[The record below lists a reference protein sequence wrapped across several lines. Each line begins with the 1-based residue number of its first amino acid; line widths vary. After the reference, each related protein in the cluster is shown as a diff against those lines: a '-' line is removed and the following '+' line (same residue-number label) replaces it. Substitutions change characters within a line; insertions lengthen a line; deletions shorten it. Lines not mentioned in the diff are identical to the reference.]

1 MRQWVVF
8 FSVIILAAGLSAAAY
23 EKTSAWTFEAETG
36 LAFSGYNDI
45 QIPRSTGTRFSLSRD
60 LNPESKWFQRLRI
73 GVQVHP
79 RHHISALYAPLS
91 LFAVGDAPLPIF
103 FEGVQFPAGTPLRG
117 KYRFNSYRLS
127 WMYIFTD
134 SEKWRLGAG
143 FTAKIRDA
151 AISLLGDGRFSE
163 KKNVGFVP
171 LIRFWVERRIGDSI
185 SLLLEGDA
193 LAAPQGRAED
203 IFLGLTAGLSPGL
216 RLKAGYRFVEGG
228 ADVEEVYNFAWI
240 HFVTVGAQLRF

>member
-1 MRQWVVF
+1 MPKVILLSVLILVAGF
-8 FSVIILAAGLSAAAY
+8 FAEAADKPSP
-23 EKTSAWTFEAETG
+23 WTIEAETG

-60 LNPESKWFQRLRI
+60 LDPESKWFQRIRI

-91 LFAVGDAPLPIF
+91 LFAVGNAPLPITF
-103 FEGVQFPAGTPLRG
+103 NGVQFPEGVPLRG

-127 WMYIFTD
+127 WMYVFTD
-134 SEKWRLGAG
+134 SDKWRLGAG

-151 AISLLGDGRFSE
+151 SISLTGGGLFSE
-163 KKNVGFVP
+163 KTNVGFVP
-171 LIRFWVERRIGDSI
+171 LIRFWAERRFSDKVSI
-185 SLLLEGDA
+185 LLEGDA

-203 IFLGLTAGLSPGL
+203 VFLGISAQIAPEI

-240 HFVTVGAQLRF
+240 HFLTVGAQIRF

>member
-1 MRQWVVF
+1 MRQTIVL
-8 FSVIILAAGLSAAAY
+8 SVLILLAAFFAEAAD
-23 EKTSAWTFEAETG
+23 KPSSWTIEAETG

-60 LNPESKWFQRLRI
+60 LDPESKWFQRLRI
-73 GVQVHP
+73 GVQIHP

-91 LFAVGDAPLPIF
+91 LFAVGDAPLPILF
-103 FEGVQFPAGTPLRG
+103 DGVQFPAGTSLRG

-134 SEKWRLGAG
+134 SETWRLGAG
-143 FTAKIRDA
+143 LTAKIRDA
-151 AISLLGDGRFSE
+151 SISLLGGGQFSE
-163 KKNVGFVP
+163 KTNVGFVP
-171 LIRFWVERRIGDSI
+171 LIRFWAERRFGDKYSI
-185 SLLLEGDA
+185 LIEGDA

-203 IFLGLTAGLSPGL
+203 VFLGATAQIAPEI

-228 ADVEEVYNFAWI
+228 ANVEEVYNFAWI
-240 HFVTVGAQLRF
+240 HFLTVGAQIRF

>member
-1 MRQWVVF
+1 MRQTIVL
-8 FSVIILAAGLSAAAY
+8 SVLILLAGFYAEAADKPSL
-23 EKTSAWTFEAETG
+23 WTIEAETG

-60 LNPESKWFQRLRI
+60 LDPESKWFQRLRI
-73 GVQVHP
+73 GVQIHP

-91 LFAVGDAPLPIF
+91 LFAVGNAPLPITF
-103 FEGVQFPAGTPLRG
+103 DGVQFPEGVPLRG

-127 WMYIFTD
+127 WMYVFTD

-143 FTAKIRDA
+143 LTAKIRDA
-151 AISLLGDGRFSE
+151 SISLLGGGLFSE
-163 KKNVGFVP
+163 KTNVGFVP
-171 LIRFWVERRIGDSI
+171 LIRFWAERRFGDKYSVLI
-185 SLLLEGDA
+185 EGDA

-203 IFLGLTAGLSPGL
+203 VFLGLTARLSPEI

-240 HFVTVGAQLRF
+240 HFLTIGAQLRF